1 MEFIDKYKYKKDNY
15 SKKINESKYIEN
27 LNNKDKE
34 EKNKGFDDIFEIYLL
49 EYDINYQ
56 ILDDNEK
63 ENYLIKKKI
72 DMASNIMEFNYNRK
86 INTNI
91 ISNGLQQKNLLS
103 SILYFNDYFNC
114 NLVIYNKGL
123 NRYYKT
129 GIRDKNLIFCN
140 YDNKRWFQYNNN
152 NDKIEKFH
160 DINELN
166 NIITFDIETNHI
178 YKLYLK
184 SISNYKMNDLID
196 ICKELNIDIMKCN
209 KKKIKRELYDEINII
224 KLNES

>member
-1 MEFIDKYKYKKDNY
+1 MEFIDKYKNKKDEY
-15 SKKINESKYIEN
+15 SKKINDSKYIEN
-27 LNNKDKE
+27 LNKNEDKKD
-34 EKNKGFDDIFEIYLL
+34 NGFNDIFEIYLL

-56 ILDDNEK
+56 ILDENEK

-72 DMASNIMEFNYNRK
+72 EMASDIIEFNYNRK
-86 INTNI
+86 INRNI
-91 ISNGLQQKNLLS
+91 ISNGLQQINFLS

-129 GIRDKNLIFCN
+129 GIKDKKNIFCN
-140 YDNKRWFQYNNN
+140 YDNKKWFQYNDNDNN
-152 NDKIEKFH
+152 IDKFQ

-166 NIITFDIETNHI
+166 NIITFDIETNYI

-184 SISNYKMNDLID
+184 SISNYKMNDLIN
-196 ICKELNIDIMKCN
+196 ICKELNINIMKNN
-209 KKKIKRELYDEINII
+209 KKKIKKELYDEINII

>member
-184 SISNYKMNDLID
+184 SISNYKMNELID
-196 ICKELNIDIMKCN
+196 ICKELNIDIMKGN